1 MKHKYQQSIL
11 IPCYDTDMSQLLK
24 PASFMDLAQEAANIH
39 ANILGFGYDRLI
51 ETRTAW
57 VLSRM
62 HIEFVRHPRWNEK
75 VELSTWHKGPERLF
89 YLRDFLMTGADGEVL
104 VKATTSWLVLN
115 IDTRRIVRSA
125 EISTEDICLENAIE
139 KSCGKV
145 QIPSV
150 CEKEYIGDHIVS
162 YSDVDL
168 NGHTN
173 NAMYLVW
180 AMDAVGFSVTS
191 AYPLKEVSIN
201 FNHETRPGEKVSLY
215 RCALRPESQEST
227 TVGRE
232 GGHLDEGRVYYI
244 EGEVGGHS
252 AFCAEL
258 KF

>member
-1 MKHKYQQSIL
+1 M

-24 PASFMDLAQEAANIH
+24 PASFMNFAQDAANLH
-39 ANILGFGYDRLI
+39 ANILGFGYDKLM

-62 HIEFVRHPRWNEK
+62 HIEFVRHPRWNER

-89 YLRDFLMTGADGEVL
+89 YLRDFLMTGESGEVL

-115 IDTRRIVRSA
+115 IDTRRIARSA
-125 EISTEDICLENAIE
+125 GITSEDICTENAIE
-139 KSCGKV
+139 KSCDKV
-145 QIPSV
+145 QIPSG
-150 CEKEYIGDHIVS
+150 CEKEHVGDHIVS

-180 AMDAVGFSVTS
+180 AMDAVGFAETS
-191 AYPLKEVSIN
+191 ASPLKEVRIN
-201 FNHETRPGEKVSLY
+201 FNHETKPGEKVSLY
-215 RCALRPESQEST
+215 RCMVGTEGQENTEDKAETSH
-227 TVGRE
+227 RE
-232 GGHLDEGRVYYI
+232 GAVYYI
-244 EGEVGGHS
+244 EGEVDGHS

-258 KF
+258 RF

>member
-1 MKHKYQQSIL
+1 MKNKYQQSIL

-24 PASFMDLAQEAANIH
+24 PASFMNFAQEAANLH
-39 ANILGFGYDRLI
+39 ANILGFGYDKLM

-62 HIEFVRHPRWNEK
+62 HIEFVRHPRWNER

-89 YLRDFLMTGADGEVL
+89 YLRDFLMTGESGEVL

-115 IDTRRIVRSA
+115 IDTRRIARSA
-125 EISTEDICLENAIE
+125 GITSEDICTENAIE
-139 KSCGKV
+139 KSCDKV
-145 QIPSV
+145 QMPSG
-150 CEKEYIGDHIVS
+150 CEKEYVGDHIVS

-180 AMDAVGFSVTS
+180 AMDAVGFAETS
-191 AYPLKEVSIN
+191 ASPLKEVRIN
-201 FNHETRPGEKVSLY
+201 FNHETKPGEKVSLY
-215 RCALRPESQEST
+215 RCMVGTEGQENTEDKAETSH
-227 TVGRE
+227 RE
-232 GGHLDEGRVYYI
+232 GAVYYI
-244 EGEVGGHS
+244 EGEVDGHS

-258 KF
+258 RF

>member
-1 MKHKYQQSIL
+1 
-11 IPCYDTDMSQLLK
+11 MSQLLK

-89 YLRDFLMTGADGEVL
+89 YIRDFLMTGADGEVL

-145 QIPSV
+145 QIPSA
-150 CEKEYIGDHIVS
+150 CEKVYIGDHIVS

-180 AMDAVGFSVTS
+180 AMDAVGFAETS
-191 AYPLKEVSIN
+191 ASPLKEVRIN
-201 FNHETRPGEKVSLY
+201 FNHETKPGEKVSLY
-215 RCALRPESQEST
+215 RCMVGTEGQENTEDKAETSH
-227 TVGRE
+227 RE
-232 GGHLDEGRVYYI
+232 GAVYYI
-244 EGEVGGHS
+244 EGEVDGHS

-258 KF
+258 RF

>member
-1 MKHKYQQSIL
+1 
-11 IPCYDTDMSQLLK
+11 
-24 PASFMDLAQEAANIH
+24 
-39 ANILGFGYDRLI
+39 
-51 ETRTAW
+51 
-57 VLSRM
+57 
-62 HIEFVRHPRWNEK
+62 
-75 VELSTWHKGPERLF
+75 
-89 YLRDFLMTGADGEVL
+89 MTGADGEVL

-145 QIPSV
+145 QIPSA
-150 CEKEYIGDHIVS
+150 CEKVYIGDHIVS